1 MTLKFARFGSLGAE
15 EPVVVVDDANGRTRH
30 FSLLPLTQDID
41 SAFLS
46 RDFVAETQLAL
57 DAGRL
62 PAVGPSA
69 RIGAPVARPG
79 AVVGIGLNYAAH
91 AAESGLEPP
100 ASPVVFLK
108 PANTVA
114 GPYDE
119 FPGLPGSEQLDWE
132 VELGLVIGR
141 HAHLLA
147 DEHEAQAA
155 VAGYVLANDLS
166 ERSLQLGGAGGQWTK
181 GKSLPGSTPLGP
193 WLVPAVGAD
202 GTPFDVSSLPLATRV
217 NGVECQRSTTADM
230 VFRAAFLVHHV
241 SQFMALEPGDVIIT
255 GTPEGVAMSGRFEY
269 LKHGDVVEIEAPG
282 LGAQRVVV
290 G

>member
-1 MTLKFARFGSLGAE
+1 MSLKFARFGAPGAE
-15 EPVVVVDDANGRTRH
+15 EPVVIVDDADGH
-30 FSLLPLTQDID
+30 AQYFSLLPLTRDID
-41 SAFLS
+41 SAFLAG
-46 RDFVAETQLAL
+46 DFVAATQAAL
-57 DAGRL
+57 DAGELPRL
-62 PAVGPSA
+62 VPAGRV
-69 RIGAPVARPG
+69 GAPVARP
-79 AVVGIGLNYAAH
+79 ANVVGIGLNYAAH

-108 PANTVA
+108 PSNSVA

-119 FPGLPGSEQLDWE
+119 FPGLPGSRKLDWE

-147 DEHEAQAA
+147 DEQEAQAA
-155 VAGYVLANDLS
+155 IAGYVLANDLS
-166 ERSLQLGGAGGQWTK
+166 ERELQLGGAGGQWTK

-193 WLVPAVGAD
+193 WLVPAVAPD
-202 GTPFDVSSLPLATRV
+202 GTHFDVDSLPLSTRV

-230 VFRAAFLVHHV
+230 VFRAAHLVHHV

-269 LKHGDVVEIEAPG
+269 LKSGDVVEIEAPG
-282 LGAQRVVV
+282 LGAQRIVCA
-290 G
+290 